1 MATVNRHGLAAV
13 DQ

>member
-1 MATVNRHGLAAV
+1 MVTVNRHGLAAV